1 MKRRSFF
8 KLLPFSYFIK
18 KIEKP
23 VNYNFVFKTTISDS
37 VVATLAA
44 RSAETI
50 DTRMYDVLKNA

>member
-18 KIEKP
+18 KIKQP

-37 VVATLAA
+37 VVTTLAA
-44 RSAETI
+44 RSADTI